1 MKKTIIAIILLV
13 FVSSLALAQ
22 SQYTEIIYLK
32 NGSVIRGII
41 IESIPNK
48 SVKIQTKDGNIFFY
62 NIDEIDKITKEIS
75 DDSFSDKN
83 DSKVVSQTQSG
94 SLFIGGEIYF
104 SNASTKYNS
113 SLDLFMFTSR
123 IGFFVV
129 DNLLLGVSLAYA
141 NVSYNSR
148 SQDQFIIGPIL
159 RYYFGSVPSKPFTY
173 LVFGYNTQENY
184 NSTALGLGLGYN
196 IAISRNVALSPVIQ
210 YAFVAPKSGSLGDNK
225 EFYIGIGISTFIFK

>member
-1 MKKTIIAIILLV
+1 MKKIIISIILLV
-13 FVSSLALAQ
+13 FVSSFALAQ

-48 SVKIQTKDGNIFFY
+48 SVKIQTKDGTIFFY
-62 NIDEIDKITKEIS
+62 NIDEVDKITKEIS

-94 SLFIGGEIYF
+94 SLFIGGEIYY
-104 SNASTKYNS
+104 SNVSTKYNY
-113 SLDLFMFTSR
+113 SLNQFMFSPR
-123 IGFFVV
+123 IGFFVI
-129 DNLLLGVSLAYA
+129 DNLLLGVTLAYA
-141 NVSYNSR
+141 NVSDNSS

-159 RYYFGSVPSKPFTY
+159 RYYFGSGPSKPFTY
-173 LVFGYNTQENY
+173 LIFGYETQKNN
-184 NSTALGLGLGYN
+184 NSTALGMGLGYN

-210 YAFVAPKSGSLGDNK
+210 YDFVAPKGGDLGDIK
-225 EFYIGIGISTFIFK
+225 EFYVGIGISTFIF